1 MPKVSLYNVNGDQ
14 VGDIDLNDEVFDIQ
28 VNETVLHQAVRL
40 QLNSRRLGTA
50 STKSRGQV
58 RGGGKKPWRQK
69 GTGRARAGT
78 SRSPLWRGGAVTFG
92 PKPRKY
98 GFKLPKKVRQLAL
111 RSALSAKVQAGE
123 IIVLD
128 QLAFDAPKTKEMVK
142 VLENLK
148 VARKALVVTLDN
160 QEGVE
165 RSARNIPGVTP
176 VGVTGINVYDILNHD
191 KLVITKDAVA
201 KVEEVL
207 A

>member
-14 VGDIDLNDEVFDIQ
+14 VGEIELKDEIFDAA
-28 VNETVLHQAVRL
+28 VNETVLHQAVLL
-40 QLNSRRLGTA
+40 QLASRRQGTS

-58 RGGGKKPWRQK
+58 SGGGKKPWRQK

-78 SRSPLWRGGAVTFG
+78 SRSPLWRGGAITFG

-98 GFKLPKKVRQLAL
+98 GFKLPRKVRKLAL
-111 RSALSAKVQAGE
+111 KSALTTKVQAGE

-148 VARKALVVTLDN
+148 VGRKALLVTLNNEENVDK
-160 QEGVE
+160 
-165 RSARNIPGVTP
+165 SARNIPGVTP
-176 VGVTGINVYDILNHD
+176 VDAAGINVYDLLAHD
-191 KLVITKDAVA
+191 HLIITKDAVA